1 MMRGKATIELAK
13 KKGPDK
19 IIITEI
25 PFQVNKAMMVEK
37 IANLVRDKRLDG
49 IRDVRDESDRDGMRV
64 VIELKRDGFAEKI
77 LNRLYSLTDLQKRF
91 NFNMLALVGG
101 IEPRVLSL
109 KEIMEEFLGHR
120 REVVSRRT
128 KYELKLAEA
137 RLHIL
142 EGLDIALDKIDA
154 VIDTIRKS
162 KDRSEAKKNLIK
174 KFKLSSKQSDAILE
188 MRLQSLAGLEQKKVR
203 DELAEK
209 KLLILELKKLL
220 ASKSLVGKK
229 IKEEL
234 EEIKEKYSDE
244 RRTRVINGAVTAFQ
258 EEDLVPDEETIVT
271 ATQGGYIKRVNPKIY
286 RVQHR
291 GGKGI
296 VGMTT
301 RGDDVITHF
310 ISARTHDRLLFFT
323 SLGRVFEIKSFEI
336 PEASRTAR
344 GQALVNFLGMEK
356 GEKVTAILVTSDKL
370 KYLMMATTKGIVKKI
385 EAKNFLNVR
394 RSGIKALNLSSGDE
408 LKWVKSLGED
418 DDVMLV
424 SRLGQ
429 SIRFKE
435 SDARAMSR
443 GARGVKGIN
452 LKKDDKVVFM
462 DVIKGE
468 DLLVISS
475 NGYGKKT
482 PLTQYKVQKRGGKGI
497 KTLSVNDKVGEVA
510 SGLVLSKTEEADL
523 VSTSERGQVIRIR
536 QSSVSKMGRATQGV
550 RLMKLSEGDKVV
562 SITKV

>member
-1 MMRGKATIELAK
+1 
-13 KKGPDK
+13 
-19 IIITEI
+19 
-25 PFQVNKAMMVEK
+25 
-37 IANLVRDKRLDG
+37 
-49 IRDVRDESDRDGMRV
+49 
-64 VIELKRDGFAEKI
+64 
-77 LNRLYSLTDLQKRF
+77 
-91 NFNMLALVGG
+91 
-101 IEPRVLSL
+101 
-109 KEIMEEFLGHR
+109 
-120 REVVSRRT
+120 
-128 KYELKLAEA
+128 
-137 RLHIL
+137 
-142 EGLDIALDKIDA
+142 
-154 VIDTIRKS
+154 
-162 KDRSEAKKNLIK
+162 
-174 KFKLSSKQSDAILE
+174 
-188 MRLQSLAGLEQKKVR
+188 
-203 DELAEK
+203 
-209 KLLILELKKLL
+209 
-220 ASKSLVGKK
+220 
-229 IKEEL
+229 
-234 EEIKEKYSDE
+234 
-244 RRTRVINGAVTAFQ
+244 
-258 EEDLVPDEETIVT
+258 
-271 ATQGGYIKRVNPKIY
+271 
-286 RVQHR
+286 
-291 GGKGI
+291 
-296 VGMTT
+296 
-301 RGDDVITHF
+301 
-310 ISARTHDRLLFFT
+310 
-323 SLGRVFEIKSFEI
+323 
-336 PEASRTAR
+336 
-344 GQALVNFLGMEK
+344 MEK